1 MATPAYMETNNAD
14 LVRLIKDGAIFVR
27 PVGSAAPTGVD
38 WTPGVEDGKVGYYSE
53 DGFTL
58 APQAGDETTF
68 TAHNGDDVH
77 SEQAPGHWT
86 LQFSGL
92 EANEGNAE
100 TYFDTEVDP
109 VDGSVTVT
117 TAAASKYYDIVTVG
131 LDQNDEVTVV
141 HYPKVKISEREGIQF
156 NRTNLLAY
164 GMTFRTFKGDAAA
177 PYHFKA
183 WGVVP
188 GFVTTP

>member
-14 LVRLIKDGAIFVR
+14 LVKLIKDGAIFIR
-27 PVGSAAPTGVD
+27 EVGATAPTGPEWV
-38 WTPGVEDGKVGYYSE
+38 PGAEDAKVGYYSE

-58 APQAGDETTF
+58 APAPGDETTF

-86 LQFSGL
+86 LAFAGL
-92 EANEGNAE
+92 EANEANAE
-100 TYFDTEVDP
+100 AYFDTEVGA
-109 VDGSVTVT
+109 DGSVTVT

-131 LDQNDEVTVV
+131 LDQNDGLVLA
-141 HYPKVKISEREGIQF
+141 HYPRVKINGREGIQF

-164 GMTFRTFKGDAAA
+164 NMTFRTFKGDATA

-183 WGVVP
+183 WGMAPVP
-188 GFVTTP
+188 PVTP